1 MSNYNRI
8 YSFRQAMVSLFF
20 LSVVVTGVSC
30 KKYLDKKPTQNLVVP
45 SSLSDLQAL
54 LDNQLGNS
62 LAPSLTEF
70 VADNYYLT
78 TAAWSPLGIDLRK
91 NYTWDKDARI
101 TTMNSVW
108 SNPYTAIYNA
118 NFVLDNL
125 PKVAKGDYDAG
136 SYNNI
141 KGMALF
147 YRAYMFHQLAQLFCE
162 PYSAATA
169 GNPGIVL
176 RMTAET
182 DAPITRSTVQQTY
195 DQIISDLKTTADLL
209 PASQLY
215 TTRPGKTAAYGE
227 LARVYLS
234 MRDYVNAEAY
244 ASNALAGNSVLIDYN
259 SLTPTGNPALPANPI
274 NNPEILFISRND
286 IPGIFSSSHEA
297 IVDTTLYR
305 SYNANDLRKT
315 VFFGSTGSNIYWK
328 GSYYAFGGLD
338 YSIFDGLAT
347 DEIYLIRAE
356 CRARKGDANGAL
368 DDLNTLLR
376 NRWKS
381 GAFTNLVAIDANDAL
396 TQVLKERRKELAF
409 RGLRWSD
416 LRRLNLEGANIA
428 LTRVVNGTTYTLPAN
443 DLRWTL
449 LIPDLE
455 INRSGISQN
464 AR

>member
-1 MSNYNRI
+1 
-8 YSFRQAMVSLFF
+8 MVWLFF
-20 LSVVVTGVSC
+20 LSVVVTGSSC
-30 KKYLDKKPTQNLVVP
+30 KKYLDKKPIQNLIVP

-54 LDNQLGNS
+54 LDNQNGNS
-62 LAPSLTEF
+62 LAPGITEF

-78 TAAWSPLGIDLRK
+78 TAAWSPLNIDLRK
-91 NYTWDKDARI
+91 NYTWDNDARI
-101 TTMNSVW
+101 TNVNSVW

-118 NFVLDNL
+118 NFVLDYL
-125 PKVAKGDYDAG
+125 PKITKNDYDAG
-136 SYNNI
+136 TYNNI

-147 YRAYMFHQLAQLFCE
+147 YRAYMFHQLAQLFCA
-162 PYSAATA
+162 PYSTSTA
-169 GNPGIVL
+169 GSPGIVL
-176 RMTAET
+176 RTTAET
-182 DAPITRSTVQQTY
+182 DAPINRSTVQQTY
-195 DQIISDLKTTADLL
+195 DQIISDLKTAADLL
-209 PASQLY
+209 LTSQTF
-215 TTRPGKTAAYGE
+215 TTRPGKAAAYGE

-234 MRDYVNAEAY
+234 MRDYANAEVY
-244 ASNALAGNSVLIDYN
+244 ANNALTVNNTLLDYN
-259 SLTPTGNPALPANPI
+259 ALTPVGNPVLPANPI
-274 NNPEILFISRND
+274 NNPEILFISRTD
-286 IPGIFSSSHEA
+286 IPGVYSASHEA

-315 VFFGSTGSNIYWK
+315 VFFGSNGNNNYWK
-328 GSYYAFGGLD
+328 GSYYTFGGTD

-356 CRARKGDANGAL
+356 CRARKGDANAAM

-376 NRWKS
+376 NRWKT

-396 TQVLKERRKELAF
+396 TQVLNERRKELAF

-416 LRRLNLEGANIA
+416 LRRLNLEGANIS

-455 INRSGISQN
+455 INRSGIAQN
-464 AR
+464 PR